1 MKKNN
6 LFTSIILVSSIVLFI
21 ISSIFF
27 GLSATSQTVRGTLNV
42 TYVADNVSFTASA
55 FYQLQDTGAKVDL
68 VDTSNNN
75 ATSVTFTP
83 ASNTS
88 VKTLSATS
96 NINLTVNKQYV
107 LFTYAFTNNA
117 SAGGYCIKVSLTDGT
132 TSTSNVTV
140 RYLASPTKYCT
151 NATPTSAE
159 LTSFKSSVNSSSAP
173 TNVYI
178 GAQQTKYFYVLVEID
193 NAYLNSNYNSDTTN
207 GLTWSVENTA
217 TTFDPEIS
225 TNTVLNMTEDIES
238 DIIITNGATV
248 TINGQGHTIDGS
260 ITINSGSVTIN
271 NCTIADIV
279 YINGGTTEI
288 QNTTFEEGNP
298 SIVVSGGSVTVHSS
312 GDFCGDVVM
321 SGGTFIIYF
330 PEEEGYYGIVS
341 SRPNCGTL
349 EYDYNISNGIAVI
362 SYYLH

>member
-6 LFTSIILVSSIVLFI
+6 LFTSIISVSSIVLFI

-42 TYVADNVSFTASA
+42 TYIADNVSFTASA

-140 RYLASPTKYCT
+140 KYLASPTKYC
-151 NATPTSAE
+151 AGSTPTVSE
-159 LTSFKSSVNSSSAP
+159 LNEFKSSVNSSSAP

-178 GAQQTKYFYVLVEID
+178 SAQQTKYFYVLVEIT

-248 TINGQGHTIDGS
+248 TINGQGHAIDGS

-271 NCTIADIV
+271 NCTIADTV

-312 GDFCGDVVM
+312 GDFCGNVVM

-330 PEEEGYYGIVS
+330 PEEEGYYGIVRKNNYETPYMS
-341 SRPNCGTL
+341 ETVT
-349 EYDYNISNGIAVI
+349 NGIVKRVY
-362 SYYLH
+362 SLE